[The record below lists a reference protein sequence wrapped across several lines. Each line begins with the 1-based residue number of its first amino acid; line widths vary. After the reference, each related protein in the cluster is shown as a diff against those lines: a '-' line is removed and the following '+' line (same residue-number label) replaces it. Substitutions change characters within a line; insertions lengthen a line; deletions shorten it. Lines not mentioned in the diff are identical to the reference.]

1 MNALNTLTHC
11 TNFLSVDGHLSLSR
25 KIVALHLVYGQ
36 CSSKLLQFGQ
46 LVSHRPAILRSLSN
60 LAHRDPPLAIGMDPP
75 LAIGEEVRILDFQS
89 TFIHCHCL
97 LL

>member
-60 LAHRDPPLAIGMDPP
+60 LDP